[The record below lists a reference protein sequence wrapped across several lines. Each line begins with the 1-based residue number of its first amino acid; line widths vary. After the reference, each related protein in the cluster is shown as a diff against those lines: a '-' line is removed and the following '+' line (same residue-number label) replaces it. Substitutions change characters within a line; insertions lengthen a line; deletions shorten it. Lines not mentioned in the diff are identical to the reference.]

1 MYQLRGLRSDGDL
14 TAKMAFLTVRTGI
27 FGDGGIVSGSL
38 PEKLS

>member
-1 MYQLRGLRSDGDL
+1 MCQLPDLKLDSDL
-14 TAKMAFLTVRTGI
+14 TAKMVILLVRTGI

>member
-1 MYQLRGLRSDGDL
+1 MCQLHDLRLDGNL
-14 TAKMAFLTVRTGI
+14 TAKMAFLMVRTGI

>member
-1 MYQLRGLRSDGDL
+1 MCQLPDLKLDGDL
-14 TAKMAFLTVRTGI
+14 TVKMVFLMVRTGI

>member
-1 MYQLRGLRSDGDL
+1 MCQLHGLGLDGDL
-14 TAKMAFLTVRTGI
+14 TAKMAFLVVRTGI